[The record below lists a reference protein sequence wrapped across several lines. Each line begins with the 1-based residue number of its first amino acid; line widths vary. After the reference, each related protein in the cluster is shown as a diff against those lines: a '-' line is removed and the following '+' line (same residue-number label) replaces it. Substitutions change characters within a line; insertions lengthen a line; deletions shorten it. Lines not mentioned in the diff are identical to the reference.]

1 VAQPLLALAD
11 DVFHVGWT
19 ARTERTATA
28 IAAATAAPWTAASAA
43 ASAAAAAPWAA
54 AVVIPR
60 HPHLEAALQDLCF
73 HAGLHICDGSHTFN
87 QAASDM
93 AEITES
99 AVRGV
104 LETVIDPTTGRNVV
118 ALGMVSGVATRGGH
132 VAVTLEVDP
141 ARGPA
146 LEPLRQACEQAVR
159 AMPGVLSATAVM
171 TAERPA
177 PQSSPSRPAAA
188 PPRTGHGPA
197 AAARI
202 DVPGVKHIIAVAS
215 GKGGVGKSTT
225 AVNLAL
231 GLAANGVA
239 TGLLDA
245 DIYGP
250 SMPRMLGVK
259 EKPESADGKMLKPIE
274 RYGLRTM
281 SIGYIVAED
290 TPMIWR
296 GPMVSSA
303 LEQMLR
309 DVQWGELDVLV
320 VDMPPG
326 TGDAQLTL
334 AQRVALA
341 GAVIVSTPQ
350 DIALIDARKG
360 LSMFRK
366 VAVPVLGI
374 VENMSY
380 FLCPKCGERS
390 EIFGHGGAHEE
401 ADKMGVPFLGEVP
414 LHLDIRTTSDSGHP
428 ITVAKPDS
436 PHAQV
441 YKNIAGRVWKQL
453 TANQRGPRPAPKIVM
468 R

>member
-1 VAQPLLALAD
+1 
-11 DVFHVGWT
+11 
-19 ARTERTATA
+19 
-28 IAAATAAPWTAASAA
+28 
-43 ASAAAAAPWAA
+43 
-54 AVVIPR
+54 
-60 HPHLEAALQDLCF
+60 
-73 HAGLHICDGSHTFN
+73 
-87 QAASDM
+87 M
-93 AEITES
+93 AEISES

-104 LETVIDPTTGRNVV
+104 LETVIDPASGRNVV
-118 ALGMVSGVATRGGH
+118 ALGMVSGIATRGGH

-141 ARGPA
+141 ARGA
-146 LEPLRQACEQAVR
+146 TLEPLRQACEQVVR

-171 TAERPA
+171 TAERAAPKPPPA
-177 PQSSPSRPAAA
+177 APGGHGHRHGERPAGGPGAKT
-188 PPRTGHGPA
+188 TGGGG
-197 AAARI
+197 RI

-231 GLAANGVA
+231 GLVANGVS

-259 EKPESADGKMLKPIE
+259 EKPESLDGKQLKPIE
-274 RYGLRTM
+274 KYGLRTM
-281 SIGYIVAED
+281 SIGYIVNED

-350 DIALIDARKG
+350 DIALVDARKG

-390 EIFGHGGAHEE
+390 EIFGHGGARDE
-401 ADKMGVPFLGEVP
+401 AEKLGVPFLGEIP

-428 ITVAKPDS
+428 IVVAMPDS
-436 PHAQV
+436 AHAQA

-453 TANQRGPRPAPKIVM
+453 TANQRGPRAAPRIVV

>member
-1 VAQPLLALAD
+1 
-11 DVFHVGWT
+11 
-19 ARTERTATA
+19 
-28 IAAATAAPWTAASAA
+28 
-43 ASAAAAAPWAA
+43 
-54 AVVIPR
+54 
-60 HPHLEAALQDLCF
+60 
-73 HAGLHICDGSHTFN
+73 
-87 QAASDM
+87 M

-99 AVRGV
+99 AVRKV
-104 LETVIDPTTGRNVV
+104 LESVIDPETAKNVV
-118 ALGMVSGVATRGGH
+118 AQGMVGGVAIRGGH
-132 VAVTLEVDP
+132 VAVTLDVDP
-141 ARGPA
+141 SRGTA

-159 AMPGVLSATAVM
+159 AMAGVLSATAVM
-171 TAERPA
+171 TSERPA
-177 PQSSPSRPAAA
+177 PAPPPAPPSRNQGAHSHGHSHGAPAAKT
-188 PPRTGHGPA
+188 TGGGG
-197 AAARI
+197 RI

-231 GLAANGVA
+231 GLAAIGVS

-250 SMPRMLGVK
+250 SMPRMLNVK
-259 EKPESADGKMLKPIE
+259 EKPESIDGKGLKPIE
-274 RYGLRTM
+274 RYGLKTM
-281 SIGYIVAED
+281 SIGYIVNED

-350 DIALIDARKG
+350 DIALVDARKG
-360 LSMFRK
+360 LNMFRK
-366 VAVPVLGI
+366 VAVPVLGF
-374 VENMSY
+374 VENMSFY
-380 FLCPKCGERS
+380 LCPHCGERA
-390 EIFGHGGAHEE
+390 EIFGHGGAREE
-401 ADKMGVPFLGEVP
+401 AEKLGVPFLGEVP

-428 ITVAKPDS
+428 IVVSQPDS
-436 PHAQV
+436 PYAQI

-453 TANQRGPRPAPKIVM
+453 SANQRGPRAAPRIVV

>member
-1 VAQPLLALAD
+1 
-11 DVFHVGWT
+11 
-19 ARTERTATA
+19 
-28 IAAATAAPWTAASAA
+28 
-43 ASAAAAAPWAA
+43 
-54 AVVIPR
+54 
-60 HPHLEAALQDLCF
+60 
-73 HAGLHICDGSHTFN
+73 
-87 QAASDM
+87 M
-93 AEITES
+93 AEVAES
-99 AVRGV
+99 AVRAV
-104 LETVIDPTTGRNVV
+104 LDGVIDPQSGKSVLASGLV
-118 ALGMVSGVATRGGH
+118 GGVATRAGH
-132 VAVTLEVDP
+132 VAITLEVDP
-141 ARGPA
+141 ARGAA
-146 LEPLRQACEQAVR
+146 LEPLRLACEQAVR

-171 TAERPA
+171 TAERAAASIPPA
-177 PQSSPSRPAAA
+177 PAAHSH
-188 PPRTGHGPA
+188 GHGGGPGPRPGA
-197 AAARI
+197 PGAKTTGGGSRI
-202 DVPGVKHIIAVAS
+202 EVPGVKHIIAVAS

-231 GLAANGVA
+231 GLHAIGVR

-259 EKPESADGKMLKPIE
+259 EKPESADGKRLKPIE
-274 RYGLRTM
+274 RFGLRTM
-281 SIGYIVAED
+281 SLGYIVAED

-309 DVQWGELDVLV
+309 DVEWGELDVLV

-334 AQRVALA
+334 CQRVALA
-341 GAVIVSTPQ
+341 GAIIVSTPQ

-360 LSMFRK
+360 LAMFRK

-390 EIFGHGGAHEE
+390 EIFGHGGARQE
-401 ADKMGVPFLGEVP
+401 AEKLEVPFLGEIP
-414 LHLDIRTTSDSGHP
+414 LHLDIRVTSDSGQP
-428 ITVAKPDS
+428 IVASQPDS
-436 PHAQV
+436 PHAQA
-441 YKNIAGRVWKQL
+441 YKNIAGRVWKAL
-453 TANQRGPRPAPKIVM
+453 SVNNRRGRTAPQIVM

>member
-1 VAQPLLALAD
+1 
-11 DVFHVGWT
+11 
-19 ARTERTATA
+19 
-28 IAAATAAPWTAASAA
+28 
-43 ASAAAAAPWAA
+43 
-54 AVVIPR
+54 
-60 HPHLEAALQDLCF
+60 
-73 HAGLHICDGSHTFN
+73 
-87 QAASDM
+87 M

-99 AVRGV
+99 VVRSV
-104 LETVIDPTTGRNVV
+104 LETVIDPASGKNVV
-118 ALGMVSGVATRGGH
+118 AAGMVSIATRGGH
-132 VAVTLEVDP
+132 VAITLDVDP

-159 AMPGVLSATAVM
+159 ALPGVLSATAVM
-171 TAERPA
+171 TAERAA
-177 PQSSPSRPAAA
+177 PAA
-188 PPRTGHGPA
+188 PPRQAPGAPAGKTTGGGG
-197 AAARI
+197 RI

-231 GLAANGVA
+231 GLAAIGVD

-259 EKPESADGKMLKPIE
+259 EKPESVDGKQLKPIE

-281 SIGYIVAED
+281 SIGYIVNED

-334 AQRVALA
+334 AQRVALS

-350 DIALIDARKG
+350 DIALVDARKG

-390 EIFGHGGAHEE
+390 EIFGHGGAREE
-401 ADKMGVPFLGEVP
+401 AERLGVPFLGEVP

-428 ITVAKPDS
+428 IVVSQPDS
-436 PHAQV
+436 PHSQV

-453 TANQRGPRPAPKIVM
+453 SAPQRGPRTAPRIVV

>member
-1 VAQPLLALAD
+1 
-11 DVFHVGWT
+11 
-19 ARTERTATA
+19 
-28 IAAATAAPWTAASAA
+28 
-43 ASAAAAAPWAA
+43 
-54 AVVIPR
+54 
-60 HPHLEAALQDLCF
+60 
-73 HAGLHICDGSHTFN
+73 
-87 QAASDM
+87 M
-93 AEITES
+93 AEISET
-99 AVRGV
+99 AIRKV
-104 LETVIDPTTGRNVV
+104 LDTIIDPVTGRSVA
-118 ALGMVSGVATRGGH
+118 ALGMVSGIATRAGH
-132 VAVTLEVDP
+132 VAITLDVDP
-141 ARGPA
+141 ARGTA
-146 LEPLRQACEQAVR
+146 LEPLRQACEQAIR

-171 TAERPA
+171 TAER
-177 PQSSPSRPAAA
+177 AA
-188 PPRTGHGPA
+188 PPPPPAPGGHHGHSHGPA
-197 AAARI
+197 AKTTGGGGRI

-231 GLAANGVA
+231 GLAANGLA

-250 SMPRMLGVK
+250 SMPRMLGVT

-274 RYGLRTM
+274 KYGLKTM
-281 SIGYIVAED
+281 SIGYIVNED

-309 DVQWGELDVLV
+309 DVQWGDLDVLV

-350 DIALIDARKG
+350 DIALVDARKG
-360 LSMFRK
+360 LHMFRK

-401 ADKMGVPFLGEVP
+401 ADKLGVPFLGEVP

-428 ITVAKPDS
+428 IVVSKPDS
-436 PHAQV
+436 PHAQI
-441 YKNIAGRVWKQL
+441 YKNVAGRVWKQL
-453 TANQRGPRPAPKIVM
+453 SANQRAARRAPNIVVQ
-468 R
+468 

>member
-1 VAQPLLALAD
+1 
-11 DVFHVGWT
+11 
-19 ARTERTATA
+19 
-28 IAAATAAPWTAASAA
+28 
-43 ASAAAAAPWAA
+43 
-54 AVVIPR
+54 
-60 HPHLEAALQDLCF
+60 
-73 HAGLHICDGSHTFN
+73 
-87 QAASDM
+87 M
-93 AEITES
+93 AEISES
-99 AVRGV
+99 AVRSV
-104 LETVIDPTTGRNVV
+104 LETVIDPVTGKNVV

-159 AMPGVLSATAVM
+159 AMAGVLSATAVM
-171 TAERPA
+171 TAERA
-177 PQSSPSRPAAA
+177 AAAAKPAAQGQGHA
-188 PPRTGHGPA
+188 HGHAHSHGPA
-197 AAARI
+197 PKTTGGGSRI
-202 DVPGVKHIIAVAS
+202 EVPGVKHIIAVAS

-231 GLAANGVA
+231 GLAALGVS

-309 DVQWGELDVLV
+309 DVQWGDLDVLV

-334 AQRVALA
+334 AQRVALS

-390 EIFGHGGAHEE
+390 EIFGHGGAREE
-401 ADKMGVPFLGEVP
+401 AGKLGVPFLGEIP

-428 ITVAKPDS
+428 IVVAQPDS
-436 PHAQV
+436 PHSLA

-453 TANQRGPRPAPKIVM
+453 SAPQRGGRPPPKIVM

>member
-1 VAQPLLALAD
+1 LIAD
-11 DVFHVGWT
+11 G
-19 ARTERTATA
+19 
-28 IAAATAAPWTAASAA
+28 
-43 ASAAAAAPWAA
+43 
-54 AVVIPR
+54 PR
-60 HPHLEAALQDLCF
+60 GRKRA
-73 HAGLHICDGSHTFN
+73 N
-87 QAASDM
+87 V

-99 AVRGV
+99 AVRRV
-104 LETVIDPTTGRNVV
+104 LETVIDPATGKNVV
-118 ALGMVSGVATRGGH
+118 AAGMVSGIATRAGH
-132 VAVTLEVDP
+132 VAITLDVDP
-141 ARGPA
+141 AQGAA

-159 AMPGVLSATAVM
+159 AMPEVLSATAVM
-171 TAERPA
+171 TSERAA
-177 PQSSPSRPAAA
+177 PPPPGPPVRVSGHTHGHSHGAAA
-188 PPRTGHGPA
+188 PGAPTTGAKTTGGGG
-197 AAARI
+197 RI

-231 GLAANGVA
+231 GLAANGIS

-259 EKPESADGKMLKPIE
+259 EKPESIDGKMLKPIE
-274 RYGLRTM
+274 RYGIRTM

-334 AQRVALA
+334 AQRVALS

-360 LSMFRK
+360 LAMFRK

-401 ADKMGVPFLGEVP
+401 ADKLGVPFLGEIP

-428 ITVAKPDS
+428 IVVSQPDS
-436 PHAQV
+436 AHAQA

-453 TANQRGPRPAPKIVM
+453 SAPQRGGRPAPKIVM

>member
-1 VAQPLLALAD
+1 MNV
-11 DVFHVGWT
+11 
-19 ARTERTATA
+19 
-28 IAAATAAPWTAASAA
+28 
-43 ASAAAAAPWAA
+43 
-54 AVVIPR
+54 
-60 HPHLEAALQDLCF
+60 
-73 HAGLHICDGSHTFN
+73 
-87 QAASDM
+87 
-93 AEITES
+93 AEISES
-99 AVRGV
+99 AVRRV
-104 LETVIDPTTGRNVV
+104 LETVIDPATGKNVV
-118 ALGMVSGVATRGGH
+118 AAGMVSGVATRAGH
-132 VAVTLEVDP
+132 VAITLDVDP
-141 ARGPA
+141 AQGAA

-159 AMPGVLSATAVM
+159 SMPEVLSATAVM
-171 TAERPA
+171 TSERAA
-177 PQSSPSRPAAA
+177 PAA
-188 PPRTGHGPA
+188 PPAPGRAQGHNHGHSHGAPGAKTTGGSSP
-197 AAARI
+197 I

-231 GLAANGVA
+231 GLAAIGVS

-274 RYGLRTM
+274 RYGLKTM

-309 DVQWGELDVLV
+309 DVLWGELDVLV

-334 AQRVALA
+334 AQRVALS

-360 LSMFRK
+360 LAMFRK

-390 EIFGHGGAHEE
+390 EIFGHGGARDE
-401 ADKMGVPFLGEVP
+401 AAKLEVPFLGEIP

-428 ITVAKPDS
+428 IVVSQPDS
-436 PHAQV
+436 AHAQA

-453 TANQRGPRPAPKIVM
+453 SAPKRGARPAPRIVVS
-468 R
+468 

>member
-1 VAQPLLALAD
+1 
-11 DVFHVGWT
+11 
-19 ARTERTATA
+19 
-28 IAAATAAPWTAASAA
+28 
-43 ASAAAAAPWAA
+43 
-54 AVVIPR
+54 
-60 HPHLEAALQDLCF
+60 
-73 HAGLHICDGSHTFN
+73 
-87 QAASDM
+87 M
-93 AEITES
+93 AEISES
-99 AVRGV
+99 AVRQA
-104 LETVIDPTTGRNVV
+104 LDAVIDPATGKSVV
-118 ALGMVSGVATRGGH
+118 ASGLVGGIAIRGGH
-132 VAVTLEVDP
+132 VAVTLEVNP
-141 ARGPA
+141 ARGTA
-146 LEPLRQACEQAVR
+146 LEPLRQASEQAVR
-159 AMPGVLSATAVM
+159 ALPGVLSATAVM
-171 TAERPA
+171 TAERQA
-177 PQSSPSRPAAA
+177 PAAA
-188 PPRTGHGPA
+188 PRQGHGHDHGHGHGHGQGPA
-197 AAARI
+197 AKTTGGGGRI
-202 DVPGVKHIIAVAS
+202 DVPGVRHIIAVAS

-250 SMPRMLGVK
+250 SMPRMLDVR
-259 EKPESADGKMLKPIE
+259 EKPESIDGKALKPIE
-274 RYGLRTM
+274 RFGLRTM
-281 SIGYIVAED
+281 SIGYIVNED

-309 DVQWGELDVLV
+309 DVQWGDLDVLV

-350 DIALIDARKG
+350 DIALVDARKG
-360 LSMFRK
+360 LNMFRK

-380 FLCPKCGERS
+380 FLCPHCGERS
-390 EIFGHGGAHEE
+390 EIFGHGGAREE
-401 ADKMGVPFLGEVP
+401 AEKLGVPFLGEVS
-414 LHLDIRTTSDSGHP
+414 LHLDIRTTSDAGQP
-428 ITVAKPDS
+428 IVASKPDS
-436 PHAQV
+436 AHAQI

-453 TANQRGPRPAPKIVM
+453 SANQRGPRAAPKIVV

>member
-1 VAQPLLALAD
+1 
-11 DVFHVGWT
+11 
-19 ARTERTATA
+19 
-28 IAAATAAPWTAASAA
+28 
-43 ASAAAAAPWAA
+43 
-54 AVVIPR
+54 
-60 HPHLEAALQDLCF
+60 
-73 HAGLHICDGSHTFN
+73 
-87 QAASDM
+87 M
-93 AEITES
+93 AEISES

-104 LETVIDPTTGRNVV
+104 LETVIDPASGRNVM
-118 ALGMVSGVATRGGH
+118 ALGMVSGIATRGGH

-141 ARGPA
+141 ARGAA

-171 TAERPA
+171 TAERAA
-177 PQSSPSRPAAA
+177 PKPPPPSAPGGHGHHHGERPAGGPGAKT
-188 PPRTGHGPA
+188 TGGGG
-197 AAARI
+197 RI

-231 GLAANGVA
+231 GLAAIGVS

-250 SMPRMLGVK
+250 SMPRMLAVK
-259 EKPESADGKMLKPIE
+259 EKPESVDGNQLKPIE
-274 RYGLRTM
+274 KYGLRTM
-281 SIGYIVAED
+281 SIGYIVNED

-350 DIALIDARKG
+350 DIALVDARKG

-380 FLCPKCGERS
+380 FLCPHCGERS
-390 EIFGHGGAHEE
+390 EIFGHGGAREE
-401 ADKMGVPFLGEVP
+401 ANKLGVPFLGEIP

-428 ITVAKPDS
+428 IVVAKPDS
-436 PHAQV
+436 PHAQA

-453 TANQRGPRPAPKIVM
+453 TANQRGPRAAPRIVV